1 MKPQKRGGLGFFALT
16 ESDKEG
22 QACYDEYLFSK
33 YSNMS
38 EKELYELTKKGAIF
52 NDIPYFALCSRY
64 FKNHSEELREN
75 VDDQFKSKFEDH
87 INYYRNIGASDED
100 IKKTRS
106 IEESLRKQLTRKA
119 LDILCKKGDAK
130 DLDRIRKNM
139 RSEFVKSSENE
150 IEYMRKQGEWEDVP
164 FIVKAE
170 KDYASFRTSLTIIS
184 IDHDW
189 SRSIAVAIYN
199 IGKDRL
205 GELFEIEMP
214 STILVDLIRTCAS
227 FKFSEVS
234 DDALVS
240 LLNSKDDKV
249 RKISSLKSIQSL
261 KKSKLRSL
269 LKDYVEGQESEY
281 RYYNVIFWL
290 DLGVSMPTSITRKTI
305 NLISN
310 E

>member
-1 MKPQKRGGLGFFALT
+1 
-16 ESDKEG
+16 
-22 QACYDEYLFSK
+22 
-33 YSNMS
+33 
-38 EKELYELTKKGAIF
+38 
-52 NDIPYFALCSRY
+52 
-64 FKNHSEELREN
+64 
-75 VDDQFKSKFEDH
+75 
-87 INYYRNIGASDED
+87 
-100 IKKTRS
+100 
-106 IEESLRKQLTRKA
+106 
-119 LDILCKKGDAK
+119 
-130 DLDRIRKNM
+130 M